1 MEWNF
6 AGFGMHMTLF
16 PGGVILLLATLVLAG
31 IGCWTLFQYLLA
43 MAR

>member
-6 AGFGMHMTLF
+6 AGFGMHMTLV

-31 IGCWTLFQYLLA
+31 IGCWTLFQFLLV